1 MAKITDPDFLVRDV
15 NLYFKT
21 GSNASGSKTIQL
33 TLSSS
38 LTYDG
43 TTLQAVYSKC
53 KELWKSQDDLV
64 KFPFPL
70 IAITEKKFDLVNSW
84 DWDDT
89 TTKTLIRDGGWA
101 LKDATNTSL
110 EEWMGVITL
119 GTLGANDQVYY
130 QQTGSAAAKNAVF
143 TGSLNEAVK
152 IYGGATYGGYDYRNY
167 FKIFTREYAKTYG
180 QADLSTV
187 GETSV
192 TYQTYAFPL
201 QNATDVKIT
210 HADATVATGSN
221 YTGITISYLT
231 ASIPKT
237 IGASTYEF
245 DIIIDGNNKT
255 KEQIYE
261 RIQWM
266 LRQNYNINSASAPE
280 SIGNVIGKTADE
292 VLNFVGDTLYT
303 QQGVFVDNILNT
315 DINFYVFRDTGSV
328 QHSYPYVA
336 AGTINFSDT
345 LRLDP
350 SGSFKMFYTT
360 VPSGSYGSSSA
371 IIVNDKD
378 GFPIT
383 GSTSGSAAYTFTYDY
398 DFNAQGGR
406 TPQTDAGVTVVA
418 IGLTNAQYISTVG
431 TIARTNANVFTLVSA
446 LERNYSNPV

>member
-1 MAKITDPDFLVRDV
+1 MAKIIDPDYLVRGV
-15 NLYFKT
+15 NLYFNT
-21 GSNASGSKTIQL
+21 GSKASGSKTIQL

-38 LTYDG
+38 MSYDG

-53 KELWKSQDDLV
+53 KELWKSQEDLV

-70 IAITEKKFDLVNSW
+70 VAITEKKFDLVNSW
-84 DWDDT
+84 DWEDT

-101 LKDATNTSL
+101 LKDTANASL

-130 QQTGSAAAKNAVF
+130 QQTGSGAAVDAVF

-152 IYGGATYGGYDYRNY
+152 IYGGTAYGDYDYRDY

-180 QADLSTV
+180 QADLSTI
-187 GETSV
+187 GETV
-192 TYQTYAFPL
+192 ITYQTYGFPL
-201 QNATDVKIT
+201 SNATDVKIT
-210 HADATVATGSN
+210 HEDPTVATGSN

-231 ASIPKT
+231 ASVPKT
-237 IGASTYEF
+237 IGANTYEF

-266 LRQNYNINSASAPE
+266 LRQNYNINSASISE
-280 SIGNVIGKTADE
+280 SIGDVVGKTADE

-303 QQGVFVDNILNT
+303 QQGVFIDNILAT
-315 DINFYVFRDTGSV
+315 DINFYVFRDTGSF

-383 GSTSGSAAYTFTYDY
+383 GSTSGSTAYTFTYDY

-406 TPQTDAGVTVVA
+406 IPQTDAAVTVVA
-418 IGLTNAQYISTVG
+418 IGLANAQYISTVG